1 MLLEQVTLFAKRY
14 YQNAELTPTNRH
26 ESNPIHTNA
35 RNLLFHLGRRN
46 TGEPVWEGEK
56 GVDRFEAVESK
67 LDLIGRTIQTA
78 IDLIQSRRSLRVE
91 CYIVILIV
99 FEIALTLYEML
110 IRRT

>member
-1 MLLEQVTLFAKRY
+1 MLGICFFTQGGGY
-14 YQNAELTPTNRH
+14 
-26 ESNPIHTNA
+26 
-35 RNLLFHLGRRN
+35 

-56 GVDRFEAVESK
+56 GVDRFEVVESK

-91 CYIVILIV
+91 WYIVILIV
-99 FEIALTLYEML
+99 FEIALTLYEMF